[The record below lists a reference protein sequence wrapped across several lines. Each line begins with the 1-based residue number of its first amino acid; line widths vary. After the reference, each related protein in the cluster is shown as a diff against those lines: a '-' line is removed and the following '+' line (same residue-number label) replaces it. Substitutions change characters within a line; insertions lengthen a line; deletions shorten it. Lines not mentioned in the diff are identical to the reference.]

1 MMFQRDDR
9 RSGAPAVERKAEI
22 DPLFAMNGRRG
33 SIHAGLRLAVRVLAY
48 RQQPRLVAICM
59 TVRPW
64 CDLRP
69 MPSVVNEVQ
78 LSRPLLALREVDQA
92 VVLWGFPTT
101 IAGAMP
107 SSAANVAISSGA

>member
-1 MMFQRDDR
+1 
-9 RSGAPAVERKAEI
+9 
-22 DPLFAMNGRRG
+22 
-33 SIHAGLRLAVRVLAY
+33 
-48 RQQPRLVAICM
+48 
-59 TVRPW
+59 
-64 CDLRP
+64 